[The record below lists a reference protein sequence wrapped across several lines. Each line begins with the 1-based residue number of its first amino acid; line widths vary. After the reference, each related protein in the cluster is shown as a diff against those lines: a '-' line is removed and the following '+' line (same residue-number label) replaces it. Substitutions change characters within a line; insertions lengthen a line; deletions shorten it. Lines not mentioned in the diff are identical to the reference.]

1 LGVWSFLK
9 AVANL
14 QRLFCFMGG
23 AQKWL
28 KLLQL
33 ALRQGTL
40 WGDERDDRK
49 ERLVS
54 GAGD

>member
-1 LGVWSFLK
+1 VQNFLR
-9 AVANL
+9 AAANL
-14 QRLFCFMGG
+14 QRLFCFTGE

-49 ERLVS
+49 ERLVP